1 MRLTLWYVGLLA
13 VILAVFGAGV
23 YLSVRTTLHR
33 NLDDSIE
40 TRANTVL
47 AGIVFEGGQPVLPP
61 TPSSSDDDEFVRVVD
76 IGSPP
81 VETDPEIRVRRFPI
95 IRDGETVGLLEVG
108 QSREHV
114 TEALSTLLLTLGL
127 AYPLALLVAVLG
139 GIFLAGRALAPVDSI
154 TDMARRVSAEDLGQ
168 RLDLRLP
175 DDELGRLARTFNE
188 MIGRLDDAFQRQ
200 RRFTADAS
208 HELRTP
214 LTVMK
219 GQVEVALQRER
230 SPDDYRQ
237 VLRAVNEEVDRLIGL
252 AGSLLT
258 LARAEAGQIPLNLE
272 RIDVAELM
280 SGAVEQVTPAATAN
294 GLSIDVVPKASVSV
308 TADEGLVLQLLLN
321 LLDNDQVHIRWRPD
335 HRRLEHDALWSGA
348 LGTRHRHRHL
358 GRASRPRDRPLLS
371 GGRCQ
376 EPRRGWIRA
385 RPGDQPMDRRGSR
398 RLAAYRECRRR
409 RLDLHCHAAS
419 RSSLI
424 FHLGFIQPSCPW
436 PNLESCQANMKGVG
450 T

>member
-1 MRLTLWYVGLLA
+1 MRVRLTLWYVSLLA
-13 VILAVFGAGV
+13 VILAVFGVGV
-23 YLSVRTTLHR
+23 YLTVRTTLHR

-40 TRANTVL
+40 TRANIVL
-47 AGIVFEGGQPVLPP
+47 AGIVFDNGQPVLPP

-95 IRDGETVGLLEVG
+95 VGNGETVGLLEVG

-114 TEALSTLLLTLGL
+114 TESLSALLLTLGL
-127 AYPLALLVAVLG
+127 AYPLTLLVAVLG

-175 DDELGRLARTFNE
+175 DDELGRLATTFDE
-188 MIGRLDDAFQRQ
+188 MIERLDDAFRRQ

-219 GQVEVALQRER
+219 GQVEVALQQQR
-230 SPDDYRQ
+230 SPEDYRQ

-280 SGAVEQVTPAATAN
+280 SGAVEQVTPAATSN
-294 GLSIDVVPKASVSV
+294 GLSVDLIPKASVSV
-308 TADEGLVLQLLLN
+308 LADEGLVLQLLLN
-321 LLDNDQVHIRWRPD
+321 LLDNAVKY
-335 HRRLEHDALWSGA
+335 
-348 LGTRHRHRHL
+348 T
-358 GRASRPRDRPLLS
+358 S
-371 GGRCQ
+371 GGGRITA
-376 EPRRGWIRA
+376 GWSTTPSGVELWVRDSGIGISEEHLTHVTDRFYRVDDARSRA
-385 RPGDQPMDRRGSR
+385 EGGFGLGLAISQWIAEAHGGSLR
-398 RLAAYRECRRR
+398 V
-409 RLDLHCHAAS
+409 
-419 RSSLI
+419 
-424 FHLGFIQPSCPW
+424 
-436 PNLESCQANMKGVG
+436 ESVVG
-450 T
+450 EGSTFTVTLPVAHP

>member
-1 MRLTLWYVGLLA
+1 MRVRLTLWYVSLLA
-13 VILAVFGAGV
+13 VILAVFGVGV
-23 YLSVRTTLHR
+23 YLTVRTTLHR

-40 TRANTVL
+40 TRANIVL
-47 AGIVFEGGQPVLPP
+47 AGIVFDNGQPVLPP

-95 IRDGETVGLLEVG
+95 VGNGETVGLLEVG

-114 TEALSTLLLTLGL
+114 TESLSALLLTLGL
-127 AYPLALLVAVLG
+127 AYPLTLLVAVLG

-175 DDELGRLARTFNE
+175 DDELGRLATTFDE
-188 MIGRLDDAFQRQ
+188 MIERLDDAFRRQ

-219 GQVEVALQRER
+219 GQVEVALQQQR
-230 SPDDYRQ
+230 SPEDYRQ

-280 SGAVEQVTPAATAN
+280 SGAVEQVTPAATSN
-294 GLSIDVVPKASVSV
+294 GLSVDLIPKASVSV
-308 TADEGLVLQLLLN
+308 LADEGLVLQLLLN
-321 LLDNDQVHIRWRPD
+321 PNPPKDTDG
-335 HRRLEHDALWSGA
+335 RREESG
-348 LGTRHRHRHL
+348 
-358 GRASRPRDRPLLS
+358 
-371 GGRCQ
+371 
-376 EPRRGWIRA
+376 RGV
-385 RPGDQPMDRRGSR
+385 
-398 RLAAYRECRRR
+398 RE
-409 RLDLHCHAAS
+409 LQ
-419 RSSLI
+419 
-424 FHLGFIQPSCPW
+424 G
-436 PNLESCQANMKGVG
+436 K
-450 T
+450 